1 MPVDVNIRPSKQA
14 WYQWLPAVVLCFL
27 IGCSSTVN
35 DFDLNTTDPRKDQ
48 RKIAELYSQEA
59 SRLRQMAQDLSHR
72 VQVYERLFGSSS
84 DWVGGTRLLAQSY
97 EEAATEQERL
107 AERHRALIRN

>member
-1 MPVDVNIRPSKQA
+1 M
-14 WYQWLPAVVLCFL
+14 VVTLSL
-27 IGCSSTVN
+27 SGCGSTVN
-35 DFDLNTTDPRKDQ
+35 DFDLTTTDPRKDQ
-48 RKIAELYSQEA
+48 RKIAELHSQEA

-107 AERHRALIRN
+107 AERHRALIRD